1 MSKLFAQSSTSNQ
14 GQHQEEASDQV
25 DYTISQDRAAGNFA
39 QEEFNYQLL
48 MSNRFD
54 FLSPSASFVRP
65 GWNDALRDD
74 QLQLRL
80 PEQQNRKGLIIP
92 SQAGDALLV
101 SFLEARESRKR
112 KLAELEEEVNFNS
125 EKDDNR
131 GGRNGGQ
138 DTDRPDENHQ
148 PNNLSLE
155 ASHHALQ
162 DLEASQPTRDPNKYC
177 SNTEQSQ
184 AESSKPDKIQG
195 QHDECAAVNDACSD
209 LELNTNQQAMGG
221 YCILYRV
228 VCSDRHECCHLR
240 TYLDE
245 PRRVAIS
252 RGIHIIGN
260 TLVPNLDDFL
270 QGCNEVIAFIVYR
283 DYFCGQSIRPS
294 LYGPSTYRPGTNY
307 YQELFSIVSEDL
319 HAIIQQRSKFAPNH
333 DAYKLERF
341 DPNDNALSPALSM
354 SLSEYSHRFLYHH
367 RAELN
372 REAATATEGS
382 AIRAL
387 SSYLIENL
395 SNMYS
400 KCDRLFSQGLVSH
413 DTLPWL
419 FHPND
424 VLVASKSPLEIA
436 YVLRR
441 FLIERAELELDCW
454 NWGYDGHRLRRMDTS
469 VSVGV
474 PTYGTVRINE
484 LAVYPLR
491 FATEETKRRLID
503 NGRQFWNLRHQSLV
517 SYEGPDYK
525 GECTYASIPWI
536 VRAAPY

>member
-162 DLEASQPTRDPNKYC
+162 DLEASQPTRDPNKVYYRR
-177 SNTEQSQ
+177 SR
-184 AESSKPDKIQG
+184 
-195 QHDECAAVNDACSD
+195 V
-209 LELNTNQQAMGG
+209 LQAMLC
-221 YCILYRV
+221 YDFKL
-228 VCSDRHECCHLR
+228 
-240 TYLDE
+240 TYPYSTVLIQN
-245 PRRVAIS
+245 RAK
-252 RGIHIIGN
+252 
-260 TLVPNLDDFL
+260 LKAQNLTKFKD
-270 QGCNEVIAFIVYR
+270 NM
-283 DYFCGQSIRPS
+283 
-294 LYGPSTYRPGTNY
+294 TN
-307 YQELFSIVSEDL
+307 
-319 HAIIQQRSKFAPNH
+319 AP
-333 DAYKLERF
+333 
-341 DPNDNALSPALSM
+341 P
-354 SLSEYSHRFLYHH
+354 
-367 RAELN
+367 
-372 REAATATEGS
+372 
-382 AIRAL
+382 
-387 SSYLIENL
+387 
-395 SNMYS
+395 
-400 KCDRLFSQGLVSH
+400 
-413 DTLPWL
+413 
-419 FHPND
+419 
-424 VLVASKSPLEIA
+424 
-436 YVLRR
+436 
-441 FLIERAELELDCW
+441 
-454 NWGYDGHRLRRMDTS
+454 
-469 VSVGV
+469 
-474 PTYGTVRINE
+474 
-484 LAVYPLR
+484 
-491 FATEETKRRLID
+491 
-503 NGRQFWNLRHQSLV
+503 
-517 SYEGPDYK
+517 
-525 GECTYASIPWI
+525 
-536 VRAAPY
+536 